1 MSDPKMIILYVENA
15 ETSAAFYAQMLGK
28 APAEASPGFAM
39 FPLEGGMMLGLWR
52 REGVQPPAGLTGG
65 GSELAFMKADRQGV
79 LDTHAAWKLQGIQ
92 IAQAP
97 VPMDFG
103 FTFTA
108 LDPDNHRIRV
118 FTPDEMA
125 A

>member
-15 ETSAAFYAQMLGK
+15 ETSAAFYAQLLGK

-39 FPLEGGMMLGLWR
+39 FPLDGGMMLGLWR
-52 REGVQPPAGLTGG
+52 RNGVLPAASLTGG
-65 GSELAFMKADRQGV
+65 GGELAFMMADRQGV
-79 LDTHAAWKLQGIQ
+79 LDTHAAWAKQGIV

-97 VPMDFG
+97 EIMDFG

-108 LDPDNHRIRV
+108 LDPDNHRLRV
-118 FTPDEMA
+118 FTPGDMA